1 MSWVVT
7 GAGGGI
13 GRAVAEHLLA
23 AEAQVVGQDLHPVDT
38 PFPVVTGDVTDPAVQ
53 RELITRAA
61 PAEQMQGA
69 VLCHG
74 VAAARQLEDTTP
86 EWTRRVMAINFTSVV
101 ALGETLL
108 ANMPEGAPLVVISS
122 QAGLVGEPSNGV
134 YCASKS
140 ALLPWARALG
150 STGARVR
157 VLCPGATETPLLTAA
172 LQGMADA
179 RHVPFQQVLSERQ
192 AATPLGRLGAPA
204 EIAAA
209 AVWLAQLR
217 MPGTVVAAATGG
229 EVLT

>member
-1 MSWVVT
+1 VSWVVT

-74 VAAARQLEDTTP
+74 VAAARRLEDTTP

>member
-1 MSWVVT
+1 VSWVVT

-53 RELITRAA
+53 QELITRAA

>member
-74 VAAARQLEDTTP
+74 VAAARRLEDTTP

-108 ANMPEGAPLVVISS
+108 ANMPEGAPLVVVSS